1 MVEHSPEKAGVRSSI
16 LRLGTIFPQN
26 KLENPLPPYDQLTF
40 FPKMVSIMRM
50 VTPSSFPSQIAWIFI
65 CVLLLCN
72 GSYSVLIAEDGF
84 QPISSQTT
92 RTVVADL
99 LEVEGDFHIVRGD
112 RGEIRIE
119 VTPDTEVSEKFIFG
133 DRIKAV
139 LLPNDVAQII
149 IRAAPDE
156 PIGTT
161 TNEPSELPLAVTP
174 TEISSTS
181 EEDQH
186 TSPLFKAYQ
195 VPKVRVIIA
204 AILMVD
210 GSFYIVR
217 SDYGEIQI
225 EITPET
231 KLTENFQ
238 FGDKIKARVT
248 ATDKALSV
256 VRAGEDEPK
265 GIYEGAAPLVGSM
278 PIAPVQ
284 VPPTTTPLFAAEQKT
299 TETVV
304 ETIPSTRIIVADVL
318 MVDGDL
324 YIVRGERGEIRIEV
338 TPTTT
343 VSESFDYGDR
353 IKAEVLPN
361 DKALTIE
368 RASPNDPIGV
378 TPN

>member
-1 MVEHSPEKAGVRSSI
+1 
-16 LRLGTIFPQN
+16 
-26 KLENPLPPYDQLTF
+26 
-40 FPKMVSIMRM
+40 M

-65 CVLLLCN
+65 GVLLLCH
-72 GSYSVLIAEDGF
+72 GSYSLLIAEDAF
-84 QPISSQTT
+84 QPISSPTT

-161 TNEPSELPLAVTP
+161 TNEPSERPLAGTS

-204 AILMVD
+204 DILMVD

-231 KLTENFQ
+231 QLTENFE

-265 GIYEGAAPLVGSM
+265 GIYEGAAPLVDSM

-284 VPPTTTPLFAAEQKT
+284 GSPTTTPIAAEQQT
-299 TETVV
+299 PETVV

-318 MVDGDL
+318 MVDGDF